1 MHRLRAPAPYKY
13 RSVFETTVP
22 SILIAPGSPTSLHLS
37 HSSTCT
43 FASLSILFTKA
54 MALFKSFD
62 ILTYLRTDKVQ
73 AYVAD
78 QIEESLLMVPT
89 FQQLAVLSDVSCT
102 LRLRASLV

>member
-1 MHRLRAPAPYKY
+1 
-13 RSVFETTVP
+13 
-22 SILIAPGSPTSLHLS
+22 
-37 HSSTCT
+37 
-43 FASLSILFTKA
+43 